1 MRPDPVIEDN
11 VFAGNTASEGGG
23 VRFCFFYGPI
33 AEPPVRRNAFID
45 NEALGK
51 YGKGGGIAIYDA
63 DPVITN
69 CTLDGNSAGSIGG
82 GVYVTQWGSV
92 PVLANSIVTNS
103 GSGGGVAVESALLT
117 TSLCNVWN
125 NTGGDYVNCAPAPDD
140 MSANPLFCGPVARD
154 LTLRDDSPC
163 LPENNQWGAFI
174 GAYGAGGC
182 GTSVV
187 DGADVD
193 AGAFRL
199 AAPFPNPARGPVT
212 LSYSLLVP
220 HRAVEFLIVTVD
232 GRVVRRLEAAPGTVG
247 EHTLVWDGTDERGRP
262 VASGVYLLRGRAAGQ
277 SSYRGLVVLGRR

>member
-1 MRPDPVIEDN
+1 MIEDN

-33 AEPPVRRNAFID
+33 AEPPVRRNAFFD

-82 GVYVTQWGSV
+82 GVYATHCTNA

-103 GSGGGVAVESALLT
+103 GSGGGIAVESALLT
-117 TSLCNVWN
+117 TSLCNVWGN
-125 NTGGDYVNCAPAPDD
+125 AGGDYVNCAPAPDD
-140 MSANPLFCGPVARD
+140 MSANPLFCGPVGRD

-163 LPENNQWGAFI
+163 LPENNEWGALI

-182 GTSVV
+182 GTSV
-187 DGADVD
+187 DGALP
-193 AGAFRL
+193 AERSFAL
-199 AAPFPNPARGPVT
+199 HPPFPNPTRGPVT
-212 LSYSLLVP
+212 LSYEILAPAAS
-220 HRAVEFLIVTVD
+220 VEILILNVG
-232 GRVVRRLEAAPGTVG
+232 GRVVRRLEAAPRTSG
-247 EHTLVWDGTDERGRP
+247 EHRLTWDGTDEDGRQ
-262 VASGVYLLRGRAAGQ
+262 VASGVYLIRGRAAGQ
-277 SSYRGLVVLGRR
+277 SGYRGLVVVGSK

>member
-1 MRPDPVIEDN
+1 MIEDN
-11 VFAGNTASEGGG
+11 VFAGNTAAEGGG
-23 VRFCFFYGPI
+23 ARFCFFWGPI
-33 AEPPVRRNAFID
+33 AEPPVRRNAFFD
-45 NEALGK
+45 NEAFVA
-51 YGKGGGIAIYDA
+51 GGGIAIYDA
-63 DPVITN
+63 DPVISN

-82 GVYVTQWGSV
+82 GVYAAQCEEAPT
-92 PVLANSIVTNS
+92 LTNSIVTNS

-140 MSANPLFCGPVARD
+140 MSTDPLFCGLVGRD

-163 LPENNQWGAFI
+163 LPKNNPWGALI

-182 GTSVV
+182 GTSVE
-187 DGADVD
+187 DADVA

-199 AAPFPNPARGPVT
+199 NAPFPNPARGPVT
-212 LSYSLLVP
+212 LSYSLMVSSTI
-220 HRAVEFLIVTVD
+220 VEFLIVTVD

-247 EHTLVWDGTDERGRP
+247 EHTLVWDGKDERGRP

-277 SSYRGLVVLGRR
+277 SSYRAVVMLGREQP

>member
-1 MRPDPVIEDN
+1 MIEDN
-11 VFAGNTASEGGG
+11 VFAGNTAVEGGG
-23 VRFCFFYGPI
+23 VRFCFFWGPI

-69 CTLDGNSAGSIGG
+69 CTLDGNSAGNIGG
-82 GVYVTQWGSV
+82 GVYATQWGSV

-103 GSGGGVAVESALLT
+103 TSGGGVAVESALLT

-125 NTGGDYVNCAPAPDD
+125 NAGGDYVNCAPAPDD
-140 MSANPLFCGPVARD
+140 MSTDPLFCALVGRD

-163 LPENNQWGAFI
+163 LPENNPWGALI

-182 GTSVV
+182 GTSVE
-187 DGADVD
+187 GADVD

-199 AAPFPNPARGPVT
+199 NPPFPNPARGPVS
-212 LSYSLLVP
+212 LSYSLMVP
-220 HRAVEFLIVTVD
+220 STTVEFLIVTVN
-232 GRVVRRLEAAPGTVG
+232 GRVVRRLEAPPGGVG
-247 EHTLVWDGTDERGRP
+247 EHTFVWDATDERGRP
-262 VASGVYLLRGRAAGQ
+262 VASGVYLVKGRAAGV
-277 SSYRGLVVLGRR
+277 SSYSGVVVLGRGRP